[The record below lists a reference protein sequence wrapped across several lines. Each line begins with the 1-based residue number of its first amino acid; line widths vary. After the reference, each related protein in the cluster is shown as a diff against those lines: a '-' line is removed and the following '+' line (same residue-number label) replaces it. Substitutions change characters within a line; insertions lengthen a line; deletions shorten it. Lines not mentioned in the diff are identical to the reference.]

1 MKSPK
6 AAPSVQASTG
16 IAGLDTIL
24 NGGFPPHWIYLVQ
37 GSPGTGKTTLGLQFL
52 LEGLRL
58 GERVLYITL
67 SHTERE
73 LQEIA
78 RSHDWSLKGLPLYE
92 LSAGDAANLLDS
104 DQSVFHSADVE
115 LGETMNGILESITR
129 IKPERLVF
137 DPIEQI
143 RLLTDNPLRY
153 RRQLLRLKQAL
164 TDINCTALFL
174 TNDTLGE
181 AGQDLESMVHGILTL
196 ERKSPSYGSVR
207 RQLEMVKGRG
217 MRYHEGYH
225 TFQIRTGGLEVYPRL
240 ETTMTNQTTKWTTL
254 KSGVKELDALLGGG
268 LEEGTACLVVG
279 PTGTGKTSV
288 ATLYAHAAAAR
299 GEHAAIFLFDE
310 RPETF
315 YRRALG
321 LGMDVR
327 KDVKAGLIHLQQV
340 NTGELSPGEFIHSVR
355 QVVEGNG
362 DKSKGVKVVVI
373 DSLTGYLNAMPDDTL
388 LIPQMHDLLTHLS
401 QRGVLTL
408 LIMAQSGVMGS
419 GDISP
424 LDISYLADAV
434 LVLRHFESEGR
445 IRRAI
450 SVIKK
455 RHGEHEQTIRE
466 LRITS
471 AGIQVGEPITTFSNI
486 LTGSPTF
493 EGNRL
498 ALLDNLSDNH
508 DEKTS

>member
-1 MKSPK
+1 MKLPK
-6 AAPSVQASTG
+6 ASPPVRASTG
-16 IAGLDTIL
+16 IVGLDTIL
-24 NGGFPPHWIYLVQ
+24 HGGFPPHWIYLVQ
-37 GSPGTGKTTLGLQFL
+37 GVPGTGKTTLGLQFL
-52 LEGLRL
+52 LEGLRS

-78 RSHDWSLKGLPLYE
+78 GSHGWSLENLPLHE
-92 LSAGDAANLLDS
+92 ISAGEAANRLVS
-104 DQSVFHSADVE
+104 DQTVFHSADVE
-115 LGETMNGILESITR
+115 LGEMIDGILENVAR
-129 IKPERLVF
+129 VKPERLVF

-143 RLLTDNPLRY
+143 RLLTDSPLRY
-153 RRQLLRLKQAL
+153 RKQLLKLKQAL

-174 TNDTLGE
+174 TNDTLGD
-181 AGQDLESMVHGILTL
+181 AGQDLESMVHGIVAL
-196 ERKSPSYGSVR
+196 ERKSPAYGSVR
-207 RQLEMVKGRG
+207 RQLEIVKGRG
-217 MRYHEGYH
+217 MRYHEGHH
-225 TFQIRTGGLEVYPRL
+225 TFRIRTGGLEVYPRL
-240 ETTMTNQTTKWTTL
+240 ETTTTKRQAGWTAL
-254 KSGVKELDALLGGG
+254 KSGVKELDTLLGGG

-279 PTGTGKTSV
+279 PTGTGKTSI

-299 GEHAAIFLFDE
+299 GERAAIFLFDE

-315 YRRALG
+315 YRRAMG
-321 LGMDVR
+321 LGMNVE
-327 KDVKAGLIHLQQV
+327 KYVAAGLIQVQPV
-340 NTGELSPGEFIHSVR
+340 NTGELSPGEFVHDVR
-355 QVVEGNG
+355 QVVEGDG
-362 DKSKGVKVVVI
+362 KRKGVKVVII
-373 DSLTGYLNAMPDDTL
+373 DSLTGYLNAMPDETL
-388 LIPQMHDLLTHLS
+388 LIPQMHDLLTYLS

-408 LIMAQSGVMGS
+408 LLMAQSGVMGS

-434 LVLRHFESEGR
+434 LVLRHFEAEGR

-471 AGIQVGEPITTFSNI
+471 AGVQIGEPITSFSNI
-486 LTGSPTF
+486 LTGNPTF

-498 ALLDNLSDNH
+498 ALLDSH
-508 DEKTS
+508 DEKTV

>member
-6 AAPSVQASTG
+6 VAPSVQASTG

-37 GSPGTGKTTLGLQFL
+37 GAPGTGKTTLGLQFL

-78 RSHDWSLKGLPLYE
+78 RSHDWSLGGLPLYE
-92 LSAGDAANLLDS
+92 MSAGDVANLLAS

-115 LGETMNGILESITR
+115 LGETMDGILESITR
-129 IKPERLVF
+129 VKPERLVF

-153 RRQLLRLKQAL
+153 RKQLLRLKQTL

-174 TNDTLGE
+174 TNDTLGA
-181 AGQDLESMVHGILTL
+181 AGQDLESLVHGIVTL
-196 ERKSPSYGSVR
+196 ERKSPAYGSVR
-207 RQLEMVKGRG
+207 RQLEIVKGRG

-240 ETTMTNQTTKWTTL
+240 ETTTAKRQAGWTTL
-254 KSGVKELDALLGGG
+254 KSGVEALDTLLGGG

-315 YRRALG
+315 YRRAKG
-321 LGMDVR
+321 LGMDVE
-327 KDVKAGLIHLQQV
+327 KYVEAGLIQV
-340 NTGELSPGEFIHSVR
+340 QPINTGELSPGEFVHDVR
-355 QVVEGNG
+355 QVVEGNP
-362 DKSKGVKVVVI
+362 KRKGVKVVVI
-373 DSLTGYLNAMPDDTL
+373 DSLTGYLNAMPDETL
-388 LIPQMHDLLTHLS
+388 LIPQMHDLLTYLS

-408 LIMAQSGVMGS
+408 LLMAQSGVMGS

-424 LDISYLADAV
+424 IDISYLADAV
-434 LVLRHFESEGR
+434 LVLRHFEAEGR

-471 AGIQVGEPITTFSNI
+471 AGIQIGEPITSFSNI
-486 LTGSPTF
+486 LTGNPTF

-498 ALLDNLSDNH
+498 ALLDNH
-508 DEKTS
+508 DEKKS

>member
-1 MKSPK
+1 MKLSKSDLPAK
-6 AAPSVQASTG
+6 ASTG

-37 GSPGTGKTTLGLQFL
+37 GAPGTGKTTLGLQFL

-78 RSHDWSLKGLPLYE
+78 ASHGWSLENLPLYE
-92 LSAGDAANLLDS
+92 ISAGEAANRLAS
-104 DQSVFHSADVE
+104 DQTVFHSADVE
-115 LGETMNGILESITR
+115 LGETIDGILESIAR
-129 IKPERLVF
+129 VKPERLVF

-143 RLLTDNPLRY
+143 RLLTDSLLRY
-153 RRQLLRLKQAL
+153 RKQLLKLKQTL

-174 TNDTLGE
+174 TSDTLGDV
-181 AGQDLESMVHGILTL
+181 GQDLESLVHGIVTL
-196 ERKSPSYGSVR
+196 ERKSPAYGSVR
-207 RQLEMVKGRG
+207 RQLEVVKGRG
-217 MRYHEGYH
+217 MRYHEGHH
-225 TFQIRTGGLEVYPRL
+225 TFRIRTGGLEVYPRL
-240 ETTMTNQTTKWTTL
+240 ETNPSQGHADWTNL
-254 KSGVKELDALLGGG
+254 KSGVKELDTLLGGG

-288 ATLYAHAAAAR
+288 ATLYAYAAAER

-315 YRRALG
+315 YRRAKG
-321 LGMDVR
+321 LGMDISNHVE
-327 KDVKAGLIHLQQV
+327 AGLIHLQQV
-340 NTGELSPGEFIHSVR
+340 NTGELSPGEFVHDVR
-355 QVVEGNG
+355 QVVEGNP
-362 DKSKGVKVVVI
+362 KRKGVKVVVI
-373 DSLTGYLNAMPDDTL
+373 DSLTGYLNAMPDETL
-388 LIPQMHDLLTHLS
+388 LIPQMHDLLTYLS

-408 LIMAQSGVMGS
+408 LLMAQSGVMGS
-419 GDISP
+419 GEISP

-434 LVLRHFESEGR
+434 LLLRHFESEGR

-471 AGIQVGEPITTFSNI
+471 AGVQIGEPITSFSNI
-486 LTGSPTF
+486 LTGTPTF
-493 EGNRL
+493 EGNRQ
-498 ALLDNLSDNH
+498 ALLDTH
-508 DEKTS
+508 DEKIG